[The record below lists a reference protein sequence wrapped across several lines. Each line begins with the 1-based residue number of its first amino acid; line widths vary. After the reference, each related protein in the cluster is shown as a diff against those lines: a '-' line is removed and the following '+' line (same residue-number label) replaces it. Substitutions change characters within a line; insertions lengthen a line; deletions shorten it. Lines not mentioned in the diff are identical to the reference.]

1 LAFIEPYSAQPYIR
15 SGGEWIPD
23 ESRSPKTKYT
33 IFWSD
38 GELWMEAHRYLAE
51 RRAKPETIRSNAND
65 LRAYADWL
73 EANNLHWLHF
83 PIRREDRC
91 LDRFRGYLIKNSSGT
106 SAVPSRRMNAVVNFY
121 KWAKAKGLIDKQLDT
136 WEDQQVAVTF
146 FNPTGFQRTA
156 GVWTTDLRIPHRKA
170 NITTLEDGLLPLSAA
185 DRDLLLAYLK
195 DNPTEQNTIL
205 HAMLTLGF
213 FTGARIGSIRSL
225 RIENLLNA
233 IPDPT
238 FIPEPAH
245 PENLLLLVA
254 AGPGTGIDTKFDVP
268 GNLRFLSAIHSFILD
283 YAETNVTRLKRQAK
297 AKKADKSHVFLTKD
311 GKPYSEGSVNTAIFD
326 LRKAL
331 VRDGLT
337 QFHDFKFHQS
347 RATCGTEL
355 ARLHMANSD
364 ADAIE
369 HVKDWLMHKD
379 ARTTWTYIKFL
390 KSTQAAR
397 KANIAFTNQ
406 FLGPSFS

>member
-1 LAFIEPYSAQPYIR
+1 M
-15 SGGEWIPD
+15 
-23 ESRSPKTKYT
+23 KT
-33 IFWSD
+33 
-38 GELWMEAHRYLAE
+38 
-51 RRAKPETIRSNAND
+51 
-65 LRAYADWL
+65 
-73 EANNLHWLHF
+73 
-83 PIRREDRC
+83 
-91 LDRFRGYLIKNSSGT
+91 
-106 SAVPSRRMNAVVNFY
+106 
-121 KWAKAKGLIDKQLDT
+121 
-136 WEDQQVAVTF
+136 
-146 FNPTGFQRTA
+146 
-156 GVWTTDLRIPHRKA
+156 
-170 NITTLEDGLLPLSAA
+170 
-185 DRDLLLAYLK
+185 
-195 DNPTEQNTIL
+195 